1 LAETSEARK
10 ISQNQDRIF
19 SKIFRKL
26 KGLITKPGENP
37 EFHKTMIST
46 LKWVDSLLDYFPEE
60 IKNFSADVIKNLKSS
75 DQKIVETS
83 VDLIAMCVVKRNEL
97 YLLDDVISCIEKIAI
112 DDSYNSRIF
121 VIIRSL
127 CKEINGEKLI
137 TYMAEIILKKTS
149 DGLSNFFSNTSK
161 DTDTK
166 DWIPIYQIV
175 IRNLDLAL
183 NIEESMS
190 AVRLKLKRTGRG
202 NSQES

>member
-1 LAETSEARK
+1 
-10 ISQNQDRIF
+10 
-19 SKIFRKL
+19 
-26 KGLITKPGENP
+26 
-37 EFHKTMIST
+37 MIST
-46 LKWVDSLLDYFPEE
+46 LKWVDSLLDHFPEE

-83 VDLIAMCVVKRNEL
+83 VDLIAKCVVKRNEL
-97 YLLDDVISCIEKIAI
+97 YLLDDVISCIEKIPI
-112 DDSYNSRIF
+112 DDNYNSRIF

-137 TYMAEIILKKTS
+137 TYLAETILKKAS

-190 AVRLKLKRTGRG
+190 AVRLKLKRTGKG